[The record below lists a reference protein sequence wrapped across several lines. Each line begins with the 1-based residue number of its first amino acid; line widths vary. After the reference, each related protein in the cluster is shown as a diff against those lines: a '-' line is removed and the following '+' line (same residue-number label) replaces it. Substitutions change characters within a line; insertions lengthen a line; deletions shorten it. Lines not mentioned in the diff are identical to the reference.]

1 MGARVLLYVV
11 PGLPLHVEDLM
22 PQALPAR
29 CAGVL
34 RAHGHHVLIADDGT
48 VDAIDNVTD
57 GSTQDQLTG
66 LLTGAHPGKR
76 PWASLLSGRRGQHH
90 RALEVTRDLR
100 IERAMDD
107 QSIGSTPP
115 QLAVLFAHR
124 RKDLRDG
131 LPLATA
137 LKRRWPDCCV
147 AIAGEMARCF
157 GRQILARCDAVD
169 AICGSTPEATIAGLA
184 VHWNNRSA
192 WHQIPGLLSRTAE
205 QTLAETPSATTMPT
219 HAPPI
224 YHPDVYPALLDGGK
238 FRLFTLRQSTG
249 YAHLGH
255 YRGGQRPVF
264 LSRSVPQLRS
274 EMLALHELYGTRT
287 FHIEGEHT
295 PEKAINDLAGA
306 CKGLPFPVL
315 YSRDTHVFEIRPKTV
330 AHLSASGCQALRF
343 SLLTGSQMTLTDFFG
358 ENWTISH
365 VERCLRLC
373 RDAGLFV
380 HGDFIHPVP
389 VDDYHTRAETIRLL
403 HRCRP
408 DSLRLHLP
416 QLIPGSAWHQH
427 AAEFEFLVD
436 ARRLGNWTD
445 ASGHELSRAEE
456 AAVYPHRY
464 GGPQRTSVLQ
474 RLQAF
479 DEELEH
485 FPAPIESGCQTGL
498 LARVSGQSGAEQTY
512 IQGLEQATK
521 TLDIAAMRDYV
532 DTYNIH
538 ATATINTLDFHRT
551 AAKKV
556 VGN

>member
-1 MGARVLLYVV
+1 MGARVLLYAV

-34 RAHGHHVLIADDGT
+34 RAHGHDVLIVDDGT
-48 VDAIDNVTD
+48 VDAIDDATD
-57 GSTQDQLTG
+57 GTTRDQLAE
-66 LLTGAHPGKR
+66 LFERDPLAKR
-76 PWASLLSGRRGQHH
+76 PWSTLLPGRRGQQYHLLETVREQRIQ
-90 RALEVTRDLR
+90 RALRDS
-100 IERAMDD
+100 A
-107 QSIGSTPP
+107 SGASAP
-115 QLAVLFAHR
+115 QLAVIFAHR
-124 RKDLRDG
+124 RKDLREG
-131 LPLATA
+131 LHLAAA
-137 LKRRWPDCCV
+137 LKHGWPDCCV
-147 AIAGEMARCF
+147 AVAGAMARNF
-157 GRQILARCDAVD
+157 GRQILSRCEAVD
-169 AICGSTPEATIAGLA
+169 AICGTAPEAAIAGLA
-184 VHWNNRSA
+184 MHWNDRRN
-192 WHQIPGLLSRTAE
+192 WHQIPGLLSRTAGDE
-205 QTLAETPSATTMPT
+205 LQETPGATTMPA

-224 YHPDVYPALLDGGK
+224 YHPEVYPALLDGGK
-238 FRLFTLRQSTG
+238 FRLFSLRQSAG
-249 YAHLGH
+249 YSHLGH
-255 YRGGQRPVF
+255 YRAGQRSVY
-264 LSRSVPQLRS
+264 LSRSVQQLRA
-274 EMLALHELYGTRT
+274 EMLSLFEMYGTRT

-295 PEKAINDLAGA
+295 PEAAIIELARA

-315 YSRDTHVFEIRPKTV
+315 YSRDTHVFEIRPRTV
-330 AHLSASGCQALRF
+330 AHLSASGCRALRF

-358 ENWTISH
+358 ENWSISH

-373 RDAGLFV
+373 RDAGIYV

-436 ARRLGNWTD
+436 AKRLGNWTN
-445 ASGHELSRAEE
+445 SPGIELDRMAE

-464 GGPQRTSVLQ
+464 GGTLRLSVLQ

-479 DEELEH
+479 EDELEH
-485 FPAPIESGCQTGL
+485 FPAPIETGCQSGL
-498 LARVSGQSGAEQTY
+498 LARVSGQEGLEQPF

-521 TLDIAAMRDYV
+521 ALNIEAMRAYV
-532 DTYNIH
+532 DTFNTH